1 VPRFAR
7 VVAVGAPHH
16 VTQRGNNRQRVFHS
30 QQDYR
35 VYLALLAER
44 ARQHECCVLGYCLMP
59 NHVHLVV
66 IPDRSQALARA
77 LGRAHNAYSRYVN
90 GRLAR
95 SGHLWQ
101 SRFYSAPLSR
111 HHLIDALRYVAL
123 NPLRAKLVERAAE
136 YRWSSA
142 AAHLAGHDSSGL
154 LDLSEWSKICPPG
167 EWSGQLAYSN
177 EEERWAERLREA
189 TRHGRPWGDES
200 FVRQISELAG
210 RDLIPG
216 PRGRPRGNGK
226 TAPPIAAS
234 VVAGR

>member
-1 VPRFAR
+1 MPPPGLLPDAESCPSGRHSGPQPGAGAR
-7 VVAVGAPHH
+7 AG
-16 VTQRGNNRQRVFHS
+16 T
-30 QQDYR
+30 
-35 VYLALLAER
+35 
-44 ARQHECCVLGYCLMP
+44 
-59 NHVHLVV
+59 
-66 IPDRSQALARA
+66 RA
-77 LGRAHNAYSRYVN
+77 LGRAHNAYSRYLN
-90 GRLAR
+90 GRLSR

-101 SRFYSAPLSR
+101 NRFYSAPLSR
-111 HHLIDALRYVAL
+111 HHLIDALRYVDL
-123 NPLRAKLVERAAE
+123 NPLRAKLVERAVE

-210 RDLIPG
+210 RELM
-216 PRGRPRGNGK
+216 PR
-226 TAPPIAAS
+226 TARAS
-234 VVAGR
+234 ERESGTASNYEG